1 MTTITIQVD
10 NEQNAELLE
19 KMLREL
25 SFVADVDVKKNTP
38 HLVEEP
44 SGSYQKIK
52 KTLDKIDANVLF
64 NEIEDPSTW
73 QRNLRNEW

>member
-10 NEQNAELLE
+10 NEQHAELLE

-25 SFVADVDVKKNTP
+25 SFVADIDVKKSTSN
-38 HLVEEP
+38 LVEEP

-52 KTLDKIDANVLF
+52 KILDKVDAKVMF
-64 NEIEDPSTW
+64 KEIEDPSTW